1 MKHKKVLEGRRKNI
15 HNLQHYR
22 DGLIRRT
29 RNFCNHNDVSHFKE
43 IAEGYCT
50 LLETVPDDKTLWIQK
65 VLATLSHLYALAHN
79 LPDIELPDDAPDISD
94 DLNVTIAEW
103 KQVSDRV
110 RSILGT
116 QVGYWAYFDPTEPPE
131 STDEPVFGNLADD
144 LADIYKDIKP
154 GLRAWATGDDRYLTS
169 IILAWKFPPFGS
181 HWGMHAVSALR
192 ALHPLLYLR
201 GIQDEQRYNAADM

>member
-1 MKHKKVLEGRRKNI
+1 VKHNKLLGETHKNI
-15 HNLQHYR
+15 HALQHYH
-22 DGLIRRT
+22 DAIIRKT
-29 RNFCNHNDVSHFKE
+29 TNFRNQNNVSQFKE

-50 LLETVPDDKTLWIQK
+50 LLEIVPYDKNIWIQQ
-65 VLATLSHLYALAHN
+65 VLAALSRLYALAHD

-192 ALHPLLYLR
+192 ALHPLFYLR